1 MGRSQQIQTF
11 INLTLI
17 PEVNRKL
24 IVAEDR

>member
-1 MGRSQQIQTF
+1 MDKLQRIQTF
-11 INLTLI
+11 INLIRI